1 MPNSS
6 AVMRRHNLD
15 IIYET
20 EHLASKIAIQR
31 FNTYSLVGLLY
42 TD

>member
-20 EHLASKIAIQR
+20 EHLAPE
-31 FNTYSLVGLLY
+31 LLGGELC
-42 TD
+42 TLS